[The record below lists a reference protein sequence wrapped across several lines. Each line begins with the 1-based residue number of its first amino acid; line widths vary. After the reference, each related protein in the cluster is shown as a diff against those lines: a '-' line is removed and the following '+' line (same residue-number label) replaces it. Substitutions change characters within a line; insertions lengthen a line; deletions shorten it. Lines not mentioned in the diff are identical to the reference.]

1 MYNRFFSVTQ
11 GGNRERD
18 IFLGYLMILG
28 TFYGDMVRSSCL
40 NYCRVLNIEQYN
52 AK

>member
-18 IFLGYLMILG
+18 IFLVI
-28 TFYGDMVRSSCL
+28 
-40 NYCRVLNIEQYN
+40 
-52 AK
+52 